1 MTISCMMERGLTVH
15 VQGEWTLHPAQIRWK
30 DQYRKQRWGP
40 FWFYISSI
48 RAVVWHGPACTPS
61 TSPPRHLSLSMVL
74 SLPCCHL
81 PSWTTWVG
89 MLEVQCSSVPRDTFK
104 INHTLTQALPNVLV
118 SD

>member
-1 MTISCMMERGLTVH
+1 MTISCMMERELIVH

-30 DQYRKQRWGP
+30 GQYRKQRWGP

-48 RAVVWHGPACTPS
+48 RAVLWHGPACTPS
-61 TSPPRHLSLSMVL
+61 TSPPRHLPLSMVL

-89 MLEVQCSSVPRDTFK
+89 MLKYNAPQCLGLRSELIILSHKLCRMC
-104 INHTLTQALPNVLV
+104 
-118 SD
+118 